1 MPFRVRKW
9 SGGRAVLYSLGIDPQ
24 LHGAVDKICRRMAG
38 AATGTLQDLAGVSN
52 SMLGSLTDEKLS
64 LKTDFD
70 VKLSFQQN
78 SIFVSTAC
86 VLQAALISLLLKRT
100 TQKFPFLQLKICLES
115 YFLGVLTEKCIF
127 LQQRKPKNNSNFFLL
142 STCILFYNTKSTFI
156 CFSRY
161 V

>member
-1 MPFRVRKW
+1 MPFPVRKW

-38 AATGTLQDLAGVSN
+38 AATGTLQDPAGVSN
-52 SMLGSLTDEKLS
+52 SMPGSLTDEKLS
-64 LKTDFD
+64 LETDFD

-115 YFLGVLTEKCIF
+115 YFLDVLTEKCIF
-127 LQQRKPKNNSNFFLL
+127 LQQRKPKKNSNFFLL
-142 STCILFYNTKSTFI
+142 STCILFCNTKSTFI